1 MLQLAQRVLYLLSL
15 TVPSCVSPPLS
26 LLFSSGPDVF
36 ALGEVVTSA
45 HAQNVLYC
53 VASNFLE
60 VKLLASTLLRQLP
73 HTAVGLQVNRG
84 PSSVTALKIT
94 VFF

>member
-1 MLQLAQRVLYLLSL
+1 M
-15 TVPSCVSPPLS
+15 
-26 LLFSSGPDVF
+26 F

-73 HTAVGLQVNRG
+73 QSAVGLQVNMR
-84 PSSVTALKIT
+84 TKLT
-94 VFF
+94 HYT